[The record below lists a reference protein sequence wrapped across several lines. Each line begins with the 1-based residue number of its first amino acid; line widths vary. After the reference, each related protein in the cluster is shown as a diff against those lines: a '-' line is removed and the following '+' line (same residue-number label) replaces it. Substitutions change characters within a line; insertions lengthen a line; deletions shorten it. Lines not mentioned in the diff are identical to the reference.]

1 MKATWTKKILV
12 GTMAAMMVLGT
23 NGIVAA
29 KVPDEPLS
37 VVQPR
42 YSDVR
47 SKSIKV
53 TFPTST
59 SVKCVLS
66 IKAISSSTEISG
78 TLTLSGS
85 DGSEYSWDIEG
96 TGSVSFS
103 KTQTRCT
110 ADEYTLTFTGYCGSD
125 YIDME
130 SVATR

>member
-1 MKATWTKKILV
+1 MKATWMKKILV
-12 GTMAAMMVLGT
+12 GTMATMMVLGT
-23 NGIVAA
+23 NGIVFA
-29 KVPDEPLS
+29 KEPEPIS

-42 YSDVR
+42 YNEIR
-47 SKSIKV
+47 SKSINV
-53 TFPTST
+53 LFST
-59 SVKCVLS
+59 SSSVRCSLS
-66 IKAISSSTEISG
+66 IKAVSTSTEISG
-78 TLTLSGS
+78 VLTLSGS